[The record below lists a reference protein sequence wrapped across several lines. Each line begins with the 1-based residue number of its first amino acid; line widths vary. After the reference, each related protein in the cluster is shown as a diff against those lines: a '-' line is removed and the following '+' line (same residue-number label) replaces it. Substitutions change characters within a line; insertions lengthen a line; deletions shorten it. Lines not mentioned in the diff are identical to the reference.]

1 MYLSSSN
8 THKFTEVRV
17 EDPDTVLLEMAAA
30 PTPQPP
36 ATSAA
41 PAPAASATTAPSA
54 AVMVGQPIE
63 TIGAPRQQQQPIP
76 PPRGGQ
82 AASAGSAG
90 RGRPARI
97 SRQPIV
103 FDLRDTIQ

>member
-1 MYLSSSN
+1 M
-8 THKFTEVRV
+8 

-54 AVMVGQPIE
+54 AAVMVGQPIE

-82 AASAGSAG
+82 AAAAGSTG

>member
-1 MYLSSSN
+1 M
-8 THKFTEVRV
+8 

-41 PAPAASATTAPSA
+41 PAPAASAATAPSA

-63 TIGAPRQQQQPIP
+63 TIGAPRRGEPIP

>member
-1 MYLSSSN
+1 M
-8 THKFTEVRV
+8 

-41 PAPAASATTAPSA
+41 PAPAAAAAAPSA

-82 AASAGSAG
+82 AAASAGSAG

-103 FDLRDTIQ
+103 FDLRDTIQQRNVLASKITRA

>member
-1 MYLSSSN
+1 M
-8 THKFTEVRV
+8 

-36 ATSAA
+36 ATSA
-41 PAPAASATTAPSA
+41 PAPAAATTAPSA

-63 TIGAPRQQQQPIP
+63 TIGAPRQQPI
-76 PPRGGQ
+76 PRGGQ
-82 AASAGSAG
+82 AASAGPPA
-90 RGRPARI
+90 RGRPQRL